1 MDTTLWLLVACA
13 SVCSMVSAFG
23 SSLRVGMSRLDA
35 AELRRRRHMIRVLEA
50 NARLLACRHT
60 APAPTPP
67 PDGTD
72 EVEGKGPAPTR
83 LWRRLSRACRLAY
96 LRFGG

>member
-23 SSLRVGMSRLDA
+23 SSLRIGMSRLDA

-50 NARLLACRHT
+50 NAQLLTRRH
-60 APAPTPP
+60 AVPVPP
-67 PDGTD
+67 PDGTGD
-72 EVEGKGPAPTR
+72 AGRGTPAPTR
-83 LWRRLSRACRLAY
+83 LWKRLVRACRLAY

>member
-23 SSLRVGMSRLDA
+23 SSLRIGMSRIDA
-35 AELRRRRHMIRVLEA
+35 TELRRHRHMVRVLEA
-50 NARLLACRHT
+50 NAQFLTRRH
-60 APAPTPP
+60 AASVPP
-67 PDGTD
+67 QDGT
-72 EVEGKGPAPTR
+72 GARARTR
-83 LWRRLSRACRLAY
+83 LRRRLMRVCRLVY